1 MLTVHDALYSDFSA
15 RSRVR
20 GHLEIYHAFLHDV
33 TVPSS
38 DIPEEQ
44 GNEDW
49 EIINSSRVESPAQVS
64 AVFNCELLKAPESK
78 T

>member
-38 DIPEEQ
+38 EIPEDQ
-44 GNEDW
+44 GIEDRDW

-64 AVFNCELLKAPESK
+64 AFEKCLRLY
-78 T
+78 